1 MFEIFHFIIKKAIK
15 DNTGIIER
23 IAHIKTLFRIS
34 FIEKDLTKTLINN
47 NIDTTNWIIAKI
59 VINVPKIQNKNF
71 LAFSISLVFTV
82 AAIIKT
88 KRDVTTIKIFARNI
102 FDKGLNSRVH
112 KGHIQPNIKNS
123 S

>member
-59 VINVPKIQNKNF
+59 AINIPKIQNKNF
-71 LAFSISLVFTV
+71 LST
-82 AAIIKT
+82 
-88 KRDVTTIKIFARNI
+88 
-102 FDKGLNSRVH
+102 FDK
-112 KGHIQPNIKNS
+112 
-123 S
+123 

>member
-34 FIEKDLTKTLINN
+34 FIEKDLNKTLINN
-47 NIDTTNWIIAKI
+47 NIDTTNWIIVNTNA
-59 VINVPKIQNKNF
+59 NAPKIPNKNF
-71 LAFSISLVFTV
+71 LVFCISLVFKV

-88 KRDVTTIKIFARNI
+88 KRDVTTIKMFAINI
-102 FDKGLNSRVH
+102 LDNF
-112 KGHIQPNIKNS
+112 NILL
-123 S
+123 